1 MIYTVTFNPS
11 IDYIAEVDDYEE
23 GRVNRTNKELFYPGG
38 KGINVSIVLK
48 NLGIDSTAIGFI
60 GGFTGDAIESLL
72 AQIGVN
78 TDFIRTAEGNSRINV
93 KMRTRAKTGA
103 QQGSNTDVQQA
114 GDTDTQQGSDCYTEI
129 NGMGPNI
136 SDIDIR
142 ALFDKLSRLGDGDY
156 LVLAGSIP
164 SSVPNTIYR
173 DIMDFLK
180 DKGVRI
186 IVDATGDLLLNVL
199 EYKPFLVKPNDF
211 ELGEIFSVSIDNYDD
226 ALMYAGKLQDMGA
239 KNVLVSMG
247 DKGAVLL
254 ADKGYS
260 HTPPSG
266 KVINPVGAGDSMV
279 AGFIAGCIG
288 REKNIDYDGT
298 LKMGLCCGSATAFTN
313 HLATREMIDALMKEF

>member
-11 IDYIAEVDDYEE
+11 IDYIVEVDDYKE
-23 GRVNRTNKELFYPGG
+23 GRVNRTDKELFYAGG
-38 KGINVSIVLK
+38 KGINVSIVLR

-72 AQIGVN
+72 ALNGIK
-78 TDFIRTAEGNSRINV
+78 TDFIRSGGGNSRINV
-93 KMRTRAKTGA
+93 KMRTRAKTDA
-103 QQGSNTDVQQA
+103 QQGNDAS
-114 GDTDTQQGSDCYTEI
+114 TQQSDGCYTEI
-129 NGMGPNI
+129 NGMGPDI

-142 ALFDKLSRLGDGDY
+142 ALYDKLSRLTYGDY

-186 IVDATGDLLLNVL
+186 IVDATGKLLMNVL
-199 EYKPFLVKPNDF
+199 EYKPFLVKPNDL

-239 KNVLVSMG
+239 ENVLVSMG

-260 HTPPSG
+260 HMPPSG
-266 KVINPVGAGDSMV
+266 RVVNPVGAGDSMV

-288 REKNIDYDGT
+288 HEKNIDYEAA
-298 LKMGLCCGSATAFTN
+298 LKMGLCCGSATAFTD
-313 HLATREMIDALMKEF
+313 HLADRAMIDALMKEF